1 MHPQSSQEMPFQ
13 VEPAARH
20 PIVILG
26 GFLSFSMLYAEL
38 RENLA
43 QITGQPVWIVETR
56 SLDWTPCIIL
66 PGWIYLLRKLDDAV
80 RQAVCQSE
88 TGKVTLV
95 GHSAGGI
102 LARIY
107 LSPKPF
113 LGHAYRGLDYVDH
126 LITLGSP
133 HYVERRSLHGG
144 RMSRWAEKRYPGAF
158 FAPRVKYTSVA
169 GKLLR
174 GNHEGSLRER
184 HTHAFYEEII
194 GSGDVWGDG
203 LVPVAS
209 ALLHSSRQVVLDG
222 VSHFTGFGGPWYGA
236 AEVIP
241 QWWSSYTGSVESED
255 EVATNDDI

>member
-1 MHPQSSQEMPFQ
+1 
-13 VEPAARH
+13 
-20 PIVILG
+20 
-26 GFLSFSMLYAEL
+26 MLYTEM
-38 RENLA
+38 RESLA

-56 SLDWTPCIIL
+56 SLDWAPCIVL
-66 PGWIYLLRKLDDAV
+66 PGWTSLLRKLDNTV
-80 RQAVCQSE
+80 RQAVRQSE

-95 GHSAGGI
+95 GHSAGGV

-113 LGHAYRGLDYVDH
+113 LGRAYRGLDYVDH

-158 FAPRVKYTSVA
+158 FAPCVKYTSIA

-184 HTHAFYEEII
+184 HAHVFYEEII

-209 ALLHSSRQVVLDG
+209 ALLHGSRQIVLDG
-222 VSHFTGFGGPWYGA
+222 VSHFTGFGGSWYGA

-241 QWWSSYTGSVESED
+241 QWWSGDTGSVESED
-255 EVATNDDI
+255 KIATNDDI

>member
-1 MHPQSSQEMPFQ
+1 M
-13 VEPAARH
+13 R
-20 PIVILG
+20 L
-26 GFLSFSMLYAEL
+26 
-38 RENLA
+38 
-43 QITGQPVWIVETR
+43 
-56 SLDWTPCIIL
+56 
-66 PGWIYLLRKLDDAV
+66 AV
-80 RQAVCQSE
+80 RQSA

-95 GHSAGGI
+95 GHSAGGV

-113 LGHAYRGLDYVDH
+113 LGHAYRGLGHIHH

-133 HYVERRSLHGG
+133 HDNQRKSLHGG
-144 RMSRWAEKRYPGAF
+144 RMSRWVEKRYPGAY

-174 GNHEGSLRER
+174 GNREGSLRER
-184 HTHAFYEEII
+184 HAHVFYEEII

-209 ALLHSSRQVVLDG
+209 ALLHGSQQIVLDG

-241 QWWSSYTGSVESED
+241 QWWSGDTGYRESED
-255 EVATNDDI
+255 GVVTSDDI

>member
-1 MHPQSSQEMPFQ
+1 MPSQ
-13 VEPAARH
+13 VEPAARN

-26 GFLSFSMLYAEL
+26 GFLSFSMLYAEM
-38 RENLA
+38 RESLA

-56 SLDWTPCIIL
+56 SLDWAPCIVP
-66 PGWIYLLRKLDDAV
+66 PGWTFLLRKLDDAV
-80 RQAVCQSE
+80 RQAVRQSA

-95 GHSAGGI
+95 GHSAGGV
-102 LARIY
+102 LARTY

-113 LGHAYRGLDYVDH
+113 LRHAYRGLDHINH

-133 HYVERRSLHGG
+133 HDNQRKSLHGG

-174 GNHEGSLRER
+174 GNREGSLRER
-184 HTHAFYEEII
+184 HAHVFYEEII
-194 GSGDVWGDG
+194 GSGDAWGDG

-209 ALLHSSRQVVLDG
+209 ALLHGSRQIVLEG
-222 VSHFTGFGGPWYGA
+222 VGHFTGFGGPWYGA

-241 QWWSSYTGSVESED
+241 QWWSGDAGNAESED
-255 EVATNDDI
+255 EFATNSDI